1 MSWAGRNRALLL
13 VVAAVLVGTA
23 VGAWL
28 SSRGSLYDDALDPEN
43 PRPNGAQAVARVLA
57 NRGVEVEIV
66 RSSAELDR
74 TDVTDA
80 TIVVTSSRHLGK
92 STYGALLAHSGDADI
107 VVVNPDPAT
116 AKLFAARSRPRV
128 VLRDRPVEAE
138 CANVRLSGLT
148 LGVDQALAYKAYPGS
163 CFATSSR
170 GAIYTPVGRNR
181 AFFGAGNSFA
191 NDEITREDNAAIAL
205 RLLGEH
211 DHLIWYVPSLA
222 DLEAGDE
229 VGLSTLLPRWLEPG
243 LWLGAFTLLGLMVWR
258 ARRLGPLVTEPLP
271 VAVKAIETTQSRSR
285 LYRKAGDRQHAAAAL
300 QAAACARAAE
310 RLGLPRSAGPAR
322 VAADLARHTGRS
334 VEELHALLLP
344 GFAPPPHT
352 DKELINLATTLA
364 TLDDELRKAPR

>member
-1 MSWAGRNRALLL
+1 MIWASRNRGLLL
-13 VVAAVLVGTA
+13 IVAAILVGTA

-28 SSRGSLYDDALDPEN
+28 NSRGSLYDDALDPEN
-43 PRPNGAQAVARVLA
+43 PRPNGAKAVARVLA
-57 NRGVEVEIV
+57 RQGVDIEIV
-66 RSSAELDR
+66 RSAAEFEA
-74 TDVTDA
+74 TDVSEA
-80 TIVVTSSRHLGK
+80 TIVVTSTRHLGQ
-92 STYGALLAHSGDADI
+92 STYRSLLAHAGDADV
-107 VVVNPDPAT
+107 VVVNPDPST

-128 VLRDRPVEAE
+128 VLPDAPVAAQ
-138 CANVRLSGLT
+138 CADLRLSGLT
-148 LGVDQALAYKAYPGS
+148 LGVDQAIAYKRYPGS
-163 CFATSSR
+163 CFDTAH

-191 NDEITREDNAAIAL
+191 NDEVTREDNAAVAL
-205 RLLGEH
+205 RLLGQD

-222 DLEAGDE
+222 DLQAGDE

-243 LWLGAFTLLGLMVWR
+243 IWLTGFVLIGLIVWR

-322 VAADLARHTGRS
+322 VAADLARHTGRPL
-334 VEELHALLLP
+334 EQLHAMLLP
-344 GFAPPPHT
+344 GVAPPPRT
-352 DKELINLATTLA
+352 DRDLITLA
-364 TLDDELRKAPR
+364 TSLAALDDELRKAPR